1 MTLTLEEAK
10 EYLRIDGDEDDN
22 LVSFF
27 ISAAK
32 NHMENAGVTDTE
44 SDLYKMAALIY
55 VADAYENRTTANSG
69 TKIAGIILQLR

>member
-1 MTLTLEEAK
+1 MALTLEETK

-27 ISAAK
+27 ISAAAK
-32 NHMENAGVTDTE
+32 HMENAGVKDTE
-44 SDLYKMAALIY
+44 SDLYKMAALIF

>member
-1 MTLTLEEAK
+1 MAISLEEAK

-27 ISAAK
+27 ISAAEK
-32 NHMENAGVTDTE
+32 HMDNAGVTDKE
-44 SDLYKMAALIY
+44 SELYKLAVMIF

-69 TKIAGIILQLR
+69 SKISGIILQLR

>member
-1 MTLTLEEAK
+1 MAITLEETK

-27 ISAAK
+27 ISAAEK
-32 NHMENAGVTDTE
+32 HMENAGVKDTE
-44 SDLYKMAALIY
+44 SDLYKMAAMIF
-55 VADAYENRTTANSG
+55 VADSYENRSTANSG